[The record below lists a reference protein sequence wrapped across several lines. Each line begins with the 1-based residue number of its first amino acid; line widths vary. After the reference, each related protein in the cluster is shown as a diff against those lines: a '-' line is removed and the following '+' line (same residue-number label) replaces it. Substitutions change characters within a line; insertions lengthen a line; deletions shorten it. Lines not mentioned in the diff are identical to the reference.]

1 MSNNLSHQKH
11 YHLNFS
17 REDLGTAKPTITL
30 LSGQTVRSRY
40 IEETYLPDSVK
51 KGFFLIDTLQVA
63 LLKDIVIIE
72 TENLKKRYSKSIKK
86 RRVDDN
92 YFDLSKRSFQVFGYK
107 NEKGELFA
115 ILNILPLDTPNM
127 EIYHFSIDGG
137 CKYMQLIFNLTSYKT
152 VVCECNGVS

>member
-1 MSNNLSHQKH
+1 MEMRNVVFTLVMIVLFFSKGLCQKESIDIVVIQ
-11 YHLNFS
+11 N
-17 REDLGTAKPTITL
+17 
-30 LSGQTVRSRY
+30 

-51 KGFFLIDTLQVA
+51 KGFYLIDTLQVA